1 MITNPFTI
9 KDKVLLITGASSGI
23 GRAISIECSK
33 LGAYIY
39 ITGRNHSRLEET
51 GLMISSN
58 NYKSILADLS
68 NKNDLENL
76 VSQLPKL
83 DGIIHA
89 AGFLKKLPLKYISE
103 KSILETFQPNFISP
117 AILTQQLYK
126 KNKIKNN
133 ASIVFI
139 SSIASSIAS
148 IGNITYMASKGA
160 INSLVRGMALEL
172 ADKKIRV
179 NSIEPALVLTNL
191 VKNSMTNEDLENY
204 LKSFPLKR
212 FGQPEEIAYATIF
225 LLSDASQWITG
236 TSIRIDGG
244 VTLK

>member
-1 MITNPFTI
+1 MSSNPFTI
-9 KDKVLLITGASSGI
+9 KDKFLLITGASSGI

-33 LGAYIY
+33 LGAHIY
-39 ITGRNHSRLEET
+39 ITGRNFSRLEET
-51 GLMISSN
+51 GHMLYN
-58 NYKSILADLS
+58 GNHNSILADLS
-68 NKNDLENL
+68 NKDDLGNL
-76 VSQLPKL
+76 VSHLPNL

-89 AGFLKKLPLKYISE
+89 AGFLKKVPLKFISE
-103 KSILETFQPNFISP
+103 KSMLETFQPNFFSP

-126 KNKIKNN
+126 KNKINNN

-160 INSLVRGMALEL
+160 LNSLVRGMALEL
-172 ADKKIRV
+172 AVKNIRV
-179 NSIEPALVLTNL
+179 NAVEPALVLTDL
-191 VKNSMTNEDLENY
+191 VKKSMTNEDLEKY

-225 LLSDASQWITG
+225 LLSNASQWITG
-236 TSIRIDGG
+236 TSLRIDGG